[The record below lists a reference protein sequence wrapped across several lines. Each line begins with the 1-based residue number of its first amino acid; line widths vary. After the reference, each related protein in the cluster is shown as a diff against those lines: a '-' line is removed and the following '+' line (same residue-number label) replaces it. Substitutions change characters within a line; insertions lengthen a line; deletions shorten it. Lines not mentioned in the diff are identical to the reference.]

1 MHTPADI
8 AQLAAG
14 ILGGTWAA
22 ERGPRG
28 ANSRLA
34 APGTDTFTLH
44 FDDHGHLRL
53 ETVFDG
59 SGEIARFPGPTTG
72 DAETIARDV
81 AQAIRQHLANA
92 EGELG
97 ATLYQELNLG
107 AHFSCA
113 DYSDPEMPC
122 HPNVTIA
129 GAACFFYVDEAGV
142 ARISAHMD
150 GLTESG
156 TRIWGED
163 AVPLR
168 ITLDGGVVFS
178 STGAWVVQFQHPE
191 DGGDDGVWE
200 YVIPAE
206 EAPTEASAR
215 AVATERFVSDINSH
229 ENADAWH
236 GSTIRSVQFTAQP
249 R

>member
-22 ERGPRG
+22 EHGPQG
-28 ANSRLA
+28 AHGRLA
-34 APGTDTFTLH
+34 APETDTFTLH
-44 FDDHGHLRL
+44 FDDHGHVRL

-72 DAETIARDV
+72 
-81 AQAIRQHLANA
+81 
-92 EGELG
+92 EGEQG

-122 HPNVTIA
+122 PPNVTIA

-150 GLTESG
+150 GLTEIG

-178 STGAWVVQFQHPE
+178 STGTWVVQFQHPE

-236 GSTIRSVQFTAQP
+236 GSTIRSVRFTAQP